1 MSNYSDFWDTRKST
15 LVDDIL
21 SDTEVKTKPKKD
33 HMALAGHKRAIGNFV
48 RIVSG
53 QNIPVK
59 FADRGDSYTDGKK
72 VVISS
77 TINERTFDE
86 TVGLALHEGSHIAFS
101 DFNIFADVRNWHEI
115 GGFELTPERM
125 TFLRNMINYIEDRRI
140 DSIVFKSSPGYKGYY
155 HSMYAKYFNHKTI
168 TKGLKSNMYREIDLD
183 SYMFRI
189 VNFTNEG
196 TELDALP
203 RLKEIYRMIDMGN
216 ISRLKNTEDVIEV
229 ASELCKLVFKM
240 IESFEAKGEGEGEGT
255 PENTEG
261 GQQESETSSS
271 PNPSGGTEVDT
282 GDKQMTPDQDSVPT
296 PSNGDELNPKI
307 QKQVEN
313 LFKKEQDFLDGKTQK
328 GKLTK
333 NDNKIIEALGNSNSE
348 LTEVGG
354 GNLGKTNVVVIP
366 TLTKELIDS
375 KAFHFLYNH
384 NYYGKEIRE
393 KSINDGIRL
402 GSILGKKLKVRGEEK
417 DLIFTRQNSG
427 KINKRLIAELG
438 FDNGNVFSQVFKE
451 RYNKANLHIS
461 IDASGS
467 MNGNKFEKS
476 ITSTIAMIKACEMAG
491 NINVVVSFRWTQE
504 DKPVVI
510 ICYDS
515 SKDKISKIK
524 TLWNALHVGG
534 TTPESLCYEAI
545 MKKWLSGVRGE
556 DNYFINYSDG
566 EPWFSNGEVYYHGDR
581 AQEHTR
587 KMVKMMKNNGIKI
600 SSYFISE
607 GSYLRDSTKNN
618 FNQMYGKDAVF
629 IDPTNMMQV
638 AKSMNSK
645 FLEK

>member
-101 DFNIFADVRNWHEI
+101 DFNIFAEVRNWHEI

-125 TFLRNMINYIEDRRI
+125 TFLRNMINYIEDRRV

-168 TKGLKSNMYREIDLD
+168 TKGLNSNMYREIDLD

-196 TELDALP
+196 TDLDALP
-203 RLKEIYRMIDMGN
+203 RLKEIYRMINMGN

-229 ASELCKLVFKM
+229 ASEVCKLVFKM
-240 IESFEAKGEGEGEGT
+240 IESSEVTGKGEGEGT
-255 PENTEG
+255 PEDTDGE
-261 GQQESETSSS
+261 QQESETSSS
-271 PNPSGGTEVDT
+271 PSQSGGTEVDT

-600 SSYFISE
+600 TSYFISE
-607 GSYLRDSTKNN
+607 GSYLRDSTKTN

>member
-101 DFNIFADVRNWHEI
+101 DFNIFAEVRNWHEI

-125 TFLRNMINYIEDRRI
+125 TFLRNMINYIEDRRV

-168 TKGLKSNMYREIDLD
+168 TKGLNSNMYREIDLD

-196 TELDALP
+196 TDLDALP
-203 RLKEIYRMIDMGN
+203 RLKEIYRMINMGN

-229 ASELCKLVFKM
+229 ASEVCKLVFKM
-240 IESFEAKGEGEGEGT
+240 IESFDAKGKGEGEGT
-255 PENTEG
+255 PEDTDGE
-261 GQQESETSSS
+261 QQESETSSS
-271 PNPSGGTEVDT
+271 PSQSGGTEVDT

>member
-101 DFNIFADVRNWHEI
+101 DFNIFAEVRNWHEI

-125 TFLRNMINYIEDRRI
+125 TFLRNMINYIEDRRV

-168 TKGLKSNMYREIDLD
+168 TKGLNSNMYREIDLD

-196 TELDALP
+196 TDLDALP
-203 RLKEIYRMIDMGN
+203 RLKEIYRMINMGN

-229 ASELCKLVFKM
+229 ASEVCKLVFKM
-240 IESFEAKGEGEGEGT
+240 IESFDAKGKGEGEGT
-255 PENTEG
+255 PEDTDGE
-261 GQQESETSSS
+261 QQESETSSS
-271 PNPSGGTEVDT
+271 PSPSGGTEVDT

-600 SSYFISE
+600 TSYFISE

>member
-1 MSNYSDFWDTRKST
+1 
-15 LVDDIL
+15 
-21 SDTEVKTKPKKD
+21 
-33 HMALAGHKRAIGNFV
+33 
-48 RIVSG
+48 
-53 QNIPVK
+53 
-59 FADRGDSYTDGKK
+59 
-72 VVISS
+72 
-77 TINERTFDE
+77 
-86 TVGLALHEGSHIAFS
+86 
-101 DFNIFADVRNWHEI
+101 
-115 GGFELTPERM
+115 
-125 TFLRNMINYIEDRRI
+125 
-140 DSIVFKSSPGYKGYY
+140 
-155 HSMYAKYFNHKTI
+155 MYAKYFNHKTI
-168 TKGLKSNMYREIDLD
+168 TKGLNSNMYREIDLD

-203 RLKEIYRMIDMGN
+203 RLKEIYRMINMGN

-229 ASELCKLVFKM
+229 ASEVCKLVFKM

-261 GQQESETSSS
+261 EQQESETSSS

-600 SSYFISE
+600 TSYFISE
-607 GSYLRDSTKNN
+607 GSYLRDSTKTN

>member
-101 DFNIFADVRNWHEI
+101 DFNIFAEVRNWHEI

-125 TFLRNMINYIEDRRI
+125 TFLRNMINYIEDRRV

-168 TKGLKSNMYREIDLD
+168 TKGLNSNMYREIDLD

-196 TELDALP
+196 TDLDALP
-203 RLKEIYRMIDMGN
+203 RLKEIYRMINMGN

-229 ASELCKLVFKM
+229 ASEVCKLVFKM
-240 IESFEAKGEGEGEGT
+240 IESSEVTGKGEGEGT
-255 PENTEG
+255 PEDTDGE
-261 GQQESETSSS
+261 QQESETSSS
-271 PNPSGGTEVDT
+271 PSPSGGTEVDT

-354 GNLGKTNVVVIP
+354 GTLGKTNVVVIP

-375 KAFHFLYNH
+375 SAFHFLYNH

>member
-101 DFNIFADVRNWHEI
+101 DFNIFAEVRNWHEI

-125 TFLRNMINYIEDRRI
+125 TFLRNMINYIEDRRV

-168 TKGLKSNMYREIDLD
+168 TKGLNSNMYREIDLD

-196 TELDALP
+196 TDLDALP
-203 RLKEIYRMIDMGN
+203 RLKEIYRMINMGN

-229 ASELCKLVFKM
+229 ASKVCKLVFKM
-240 IESFEAKGEGEGEGT
+240 IESSEVTGKGEGEGT
-255 PENTEG
+255 PEDTDGE
-261 GQQESETSSS
+261 QQESETSSS
-271 PNPSGGTEVDT
+271 PSQSGGTEVDT

-491 NINVVVSFRWTQE
+491 NINVVVSFRWTQD
-504 DKPVVI
+504 DKPIVI

-600 SSYFISE
+600 TSYFISE
-607 GSYLRDSTKNN
+607 GSYLRDSTKTN

>member
-101 DFNIFADVRNWHEI
+101 DFNIFAEVRNWHEI

-125 TFLRNMINYIEDRRI
+125 TFLRNMINYIEDRRV

-168 TKGLKSNMYREIDLD
+168 TKGLNSNMYREIDLD

-196 TELDALP
+196 TDLDALP
-203 RLKEIYRMIDMGN
+203 RLKEIYRMINMGN

-229 ASELCKLVFKM
+229 ASKVCKLVFKM
-240 IESFEAKGEGEGEGT
+240 IESSEVTGKGEGEGT
-255 PENTEG
+255 PEDTDGE
-261 GQQESETSSS
+261 QQESETSSS
-271 PNPSGGTEVDT
+271 PSPSGGTEVDT

>member
-48 RIVSG
+48 HIVSG

-101 DFNIFADVRNWHEI
+101 DFNIFAEVRNWHEI

-125 TFLRNMINYIEDRRI
+125 TFLRNMINYIEDRRV

-168 TKGLKSNMYREIDLD
+168 TKGLNSNMYREIDLD

-196 TELDALP
+196 TDLDALP
-203 RLKEIYRMIDMGN
+203 RLKEIYRMINMGN

-229 ASELCKLVFKM
+229 ASEVCKLVFKM
-240 IESFEAKGEGEGEGT
+240 IESSEVTGKGEGEGT
-255 PENTEG
+255 PEDTDGE
-261 GQQESETSSS
+261 QQESETSSS
-271 PNPSGGTEVDT
+271 PSPSGGTEVDT

>member
-101 DFNIFADVRNWHEI
+101 DFNIFAEVRNWHEI

-125 TFLRNMINYIEDRRI
+125 TFLRNMINYIEDRRV

-168 TKGLKSNMYREIDLD
+168 TKGLNSNMYREIDLD

-196 TELDALP
+196 TDLDALP
-203 RLKEIYRMIDMGN
+203 RLKEIYRMINMGN

-229 ASELCKLVFKM
+229 ASEVCKLVFKM
-240 IESFEAKGEGEGEGT
+240 IESFDAKGKGEGEGT
-255 PENTEG
+255 PEDTDGE
-261 GQQESETSSS
+261 QQESETSSS
-271 PNPSGGTEVDT
+271 PSPSGGTEVDT

>member
-1 MSNYSDFWDTRKST
+1 M
-15 LVDDIL
+15 
-21 SDTEVKTKPKKD
+21 
-33 HMALAGHKRAIGNFV
+33 
-48 RIVSG
+48 
-53 QNIPVK
+53 
-59 FADRGDSYTDGKK
+59 
-72 VVISS
+72 
-77 TINERTFDE
+77 
-86 TVGLALHEGSHIAFS
+86 
-101 DFNIFADVRNWHEI
+101 
-115 GGFELTPERM
+115 
-125 TFLRNMINYIEDRRI
+125 
-140 DSIVFKSSPGYKGYY
+140 
-155 HSMYAKYFNHKTI
+155 
-168 TKGLKSNMYREIDLD
+168 
-183 SYMFRI
+183 
-189 VNFTNEG
+189 
-196 TELDALP
+196 
-203 RLKEIYRMIDMGN
+203 
-216 ISRLKNTEDVIEV
+216 
-229 ASELCKLVFKM
+229 
-240 IESFEAKGEGEGEGT
+240 
-255 PENTEG
+255 
-261 GQQESETSSS
+261 
-271 PNPSGGTEVDT
+271 
-282 GDKQMTPDQDSVPT
+282 
-296 PSNGDELNPKI
+296 
-307 QKQVEN
+307 
-313 LFKKEQDFLDGKTQK
+313 
-328 GKLTK
+328 
-333 NDNKIIEALGNSNSE
+333 
-348 LTEVGG
+348 
-354 GNLGKTNVVVIP
+354 
-366 TLTKELIDS
+366 IDS

>member
-101 DFNIFADVRNWHEI
+101 DFNIFAEVRNWHEI

-125 TFLRNMINYIEDRRI
+125 TFLRNMINYIEDRRV

-168 TKGLKSNMYREIDLD
+168 TKGLNSNMYREIDLD

-196 TELDALP
+196 TDLDALP
-203 RLKEIYRMIDMGN
+203 RLKEIYRMINMGN

-229 ASELCKLVFKM
+229 ASEVCKLVFKM
-240 IESFEAKGEGEGEGT
+240 IESSEVTGKGEGEGT
-255 PENTEG
+255 PEDTDGE
-261 GQQESETSSS
+261 QQESETSSS
-271 PNPSGGTEVDT
+271 PSPSGGTEVDT

-333 NDNKIIEALGNSNSE
+333 NDNKIIEALCNSNSE

-600 SSYFISE
+600 TSYFISE
-607 GSYLRDSTKNN
+607 GSYLRDSTKTN

>member
-101 DFNIFADVRNWHEI
+101 DFNIFAEVRNWHEI

-125 TFLRNMINYIEDRRI
+125 TFLRNMINYIEDRRV

-168 TKGLKSNMYREIDLD
+168 TKGLNSNMYREIDLD

-196 TELDALP
+196 TDLDALP
-203 RLKEIYRMIDMGN
+203 RLKEIYRMINMGN

-229 ASELCKLVFKM
+229 ASKVCKLVFKM
-240 IESFEAKGEGEGEGT
+240 IESSEVTGKGEGEGT
-255 PENTEG
+255 PEDTDGE
-261 GQQESETSSS
+261 QQESETSSS
-271 PNPSGGTEVDT
+271 PSPSGGTEVDT

-402 GSILGKKLKVRGEEK
+402 GSILGKKLKVRVEEK

-600 SSYFISE
+600 TSYFISE
-607 GSYLRDSTKNN
+607 GSYLRDSTKTN

>member
-101 DFNIFADVRNWHEI
+101 DFNIFAEVRNWHEI

-125 TFLRNMINYIEDRRI
+125 TFLRNMINYIEDRRV

-168 TKGLKSNMYREIDLD
+168 TKGLNSNMYREIDLD

-196 TELDALP
+196 TDLDALP
-203 RLKEIYRMIDMGN
+203 RLKEIYRMINMGN

-229 ASELCKLVFKM
+229 ASEVCKLVFKM
-240 IESFEAKGEGEGEGT
+240 IESSEVTGKGEGEGT
-255 PENTEG
+255 PEDTDGE
-261 GQQESETSSS
+261 QQESETSSS
-271 PNPSGGTEVDT
+271 PSPSGGTEVDT

>member
-261 GQQESETSSS
+261 EQQESETSSS
-271 PNPSGGTEVDT
+271 PSQSGGTEVDT

-296 PSNGDELNPKI
+296 PSNGNELNPKI

-375 KAFHFLYNH
+375 RAFHFLYQH

-476 ITSTIAMIKACEMAG
+476 ITSTIAMVKACEMAG